1 LTPICIK
8 HANSLAVK
16 CSYCGSGQIISDYR
30 TGEVICSEC
39 GTVIEKIYYN
49 GPTNTDEEIVVSP
62 LSYEEIQKINRLKRY
77 KYLKSKLN
85 RPLLV
90 MNTHNAHDFLTRGG
104 KEWRLVIHKNS
115 LAALDKLRQ
124 EGALKVAYQVVS
136 ERVRISSRTERV
148 KVALSLYFLEVTQR
162 GTGAKMEFL
171 KELGIGKDYFR
182 KLLSSI
188 PLLEKIKIVE
198 ELRKALKGQGLLN
211 DQ

>member
-1 LTPICIK
+1 
-8 HANSLAVK
+8 
-16 CSYCGSGQIISDYR
+16 
-30 TGEVICSEC
+30 
-39 GTVIEKIYYN
+39 
-49 GPTNTDEEIVVSP
+49 
-62 LSYEEIQKINRLKRY
+62 
-77 KYLKSKLN
+77 
-85 RPLLV
+85 